1 MTAVYGQQGSIIYES
16 QTITQKKG
24 EPLNKALTRA
34 GLTDYQIQLIS
45 TSAIQAKALSDR
57 SFRFLYEIKGKDKLL
72 REVLVTR
79 GNSQANFLVRGD
91 TGKHRLISGKT
102 QINPSQ
108 IGKKIRLISHSQI
121 PQVTAKTS
129 APAIRLASVKAVPL
143 YAISFVQ
150 QRGQALEKAWQIAN
164 LNAYQQKI
172 LKEGDYIKQARS
184 DRHFTLY
191 FDSKNP
197 QTRKLLGLIVVRGK
211 NRAEYVVKRAAGGH
225 TLKNLKTVDKNQRIE
240 TINQFA
246 KAEHTYLQ
254 PKSQSSVKPARPS
267 KTKKPTA
274 SPAPKTAKTVK
285 QTPRK
290 TAKKTKQKTQEKS
303 QKKTT
308 ATKGK
313 YRVVRLRQNKGQPI
327 SRVLKKQ
334 PLSNIQKELI
344 AQIPVTQTA
353 KSTRYFNLLFEHSGK
368 NKYLKAARVTRAGKS
383 ADFVLV
389 KYQGKWTWANSRGQ
403 ITLPGQFK
411 RYPLNYRRISSH
423 FNLRRR
429 HPITRRIRPHKGT
442 DFAAPHGTPV
452 YAPYQGVVRFAGRQ
466 RGYGIILEL
475 DHQNGYRTKYAHLS
489 RISRGLKPG
498 TRVRK
503 GQLIARVGNTGI
515 STGAH
520 LHYEVLVNG
529 KARNPLTVKLPG
541 GSGRKTLNEAKK
553 LADRYLPILRKLSK

>member
-1 MTAVYGQQGSIIYES
+1 MTAVYGQQDSIIYES

-34 GLTDYQIQLIS
+34 GLSDYQKQLIRA
-45 TSAIQAKALSDR
+45 SAIQAKALSDR
-57 SFRFLYEIKGKDKLL
+57 SFRFLYETKGTDKLL

-79 GNSQANFLVRGD
+79 GTSQANFLVRGRA
-91 TGKHRLISGKT
+91 GNHRLISGKT

-108 IGKKIRLISHSQI
+108 IGKKIRLISHSLT
-121 PQVTAKTS
+121 PNPEAKKPTVQL
-129 APAIRLASVKAVPL
+129 ISVKTEPVYAV
-143 YAISFVQ
+143 SFVQ
-150 QRGQALEKAWQIAN
+150 KRGQALEKAWQIAS

-172 LKEGDYIKQARS
+172 LKEGDYLKQARS

-191 FDSKNP
+191 FDGKSL

-211 NRAEYVVKRAAGGH
+211 NRAEYVVERAAGGH
-225 TLKNLKTVDKNQRIE
+225 TLKNLKTVSKNQRIE
-240 TINQFA
+240 TINWFA
-246 KAEHTYLQ
+246 KAEHTYLKPEPQ
-254 PKSQSSVKPARPS
+254 KSTKKAT
-267 KTKKPTA
+267 KTKTNQTK
-274 SPAPKTAKTVK
+274 KTVK
-285 QTPRK
+285 PVAK
-290 TAKKTKQKTQEKS
+290 TAKKV
-303 QKKTT
+303 QKKNT
-308 ATKGK
+308 APQGK
-313 YRVVRLRQNKGQPI
+313 YRVIQLRQNKGQSI
-327 SRVLKKQ
+327 TRVLKNQ
-334 PLSNIQKELI
+334 PLSQIQKELVT
-344 AQIPVTQTA
+344 AIPVTQAA
-353 KSTRYFNLLFEHSGK
+353 KSTRYFNLLFEHNGK
-368 NKYLKAARVTRAGKS
+368 NKYLKAARVTRAGRS
-383 ADFVLV
+383 ADFVLI
-389 KYQGKWTWANSRGQ
+389 KYRGKWTWANRRGQ

-498 TRVRK
+498 QRVRK
-503 GQLIARVGNTGI
+503 GQLIARVGNTGV

-520 LHYEVLVNG
+520 LHYEVLVKG

-553 LADRYLPILRKLSK
+553 LADRYLPILRRLSK